1 MSTIPL
7 RDGIRPDVAR
17 QAIQEFLHGWADQ
30 HFQETTSI
38 AGEMISGKITLEEAQ
53 TRTLAVL
60 EETEDRFR
68 DELPEVLDRLFDF
81 SAAPGGPVG
90 AALEALDGP
99 FWEGFFGLAAEAGKW
114 ISKAFTVDDLDRK
127 GLAARLSAKALEL
140 EGKATEVEAKAPR
153 RAEHL
158 REVAGR
164 KRARSQ
170 KILQT
175 IGA

>member
-7 RDGIRPDVAR
+7 RDGIRPDEAR
-17 QAIQEFLHGWADQ
+17 QAVQDFLHSWADQ

-38 AGEMISGKITLEEAQ
+38 AGEMISGRITLEEAQ

-68 DELPEVLDRLFDF
+68 DELPEIMDRLFDF

-90 AALEALDGP
+90 ATLEALDGP
-99 FWEGFFGLAAEAGKW
+99 FWQGFFGLAADAGKW
-114 ISKAFTVDDLDRK
+114 IVQAFTVDDLDRK
-127 GLAARLSAKALEL
+127 RIAARLSAKALEL
-140 EGKATEVEAKAPR
+140 EQKATELEDSNPK

-158 REVAGR
+158 RKVAGR
-164 KRARSQ
+164 KRTRSQ
-170 KILQT
+170 GILQK

>member
-30 HFQETTSI
+30 HFQETTDI
-38 AGEMISGKITLEEAQ
+38 AGKMISGEITLEEAQ
-53 TRTLAVL
+53 TRTLGVL

-127 GLAARLSAKALEL
+127 RLAARLSARAGEL
-140 EGKATEVEAKAPR
+140 EQKATEVEPTNPR
-153 RAEHL
+153 RAAHL

-164 KRARSQ
+164 KHERAQ
-170 KILQT
+170 KILLAV
-175 IGA
+175 GA